1 MKKAVLFP
9 GTGYTCR
16 EELFLLT
23 GRELERKGWTVVPID
38 WSAIPFKPVRT
49 VKEAGDMALGYAIC
63 ALKDEKLDECD
74 ELLFVSKSLGCIS
87 ALKYSSL
94 LNLESRH
101 VLLTPT
107 REALEEISSYT
118 DVVCAVIG
126 SDDPLMSADELR
138 THGFPVMI
146 VPAAGH
152 SLKYDDPHETDKVTS
167 DIAAYITRMICSE
180 TE

>member
-16 EELFLLT
+16 EELFILT
-23 GRELERKGWTVVPID
+23 GRELERKGWTVVPIN

-63 ALKDEKLDECD
+63 LLKDEKLDKCD
-74 ELLFVSKSLGCIS
+74 EVLFVSKSLGCIS

-94 LNLESRH
+94 LNLKSRH

-126 SDDPLMSADELR
+126 SEDPLMSADELPG
-138 THGFPVMI
+138 T
-146 VPAAGH
+146 GH
-152 SLKYDDPHETDKVTS
+152 SLKCDDPDTTEKLTS
-167 DIAAYITRMICSE
+167 DISAYIMRMIDSE
-180 TE
+180 DE

>member
-16 EELFLLT
+16 EELFILT

-74 ELLFVSKSLGCIS
+74 DVLFVSKSLGCIS

-94 LNLESRH
+94 LNISSRH

-107 REALEEISSYT
+107 HDALVEISSYT

-126 SDDPLMSADELR
+126 SEDSLMSADELR
-138 THGFPVMI
+138 THGFPVMV
-146 VPAAGH
+146 VPDTGH
-152 SLKYDDPHETDKVTS
+152 SLKCVDPDTTEKITS
-167 DIAAYITRMICSE
+167 DIAAYIMRMI
-180 TE
+180 

>member
-16 EELFLLT
+16 EELFILT
-23 GRELERKGWTVVPID
+23 GRELERNGWTVVPID

-94 LNLESRH
+94 LNLKSRH

-126 SDDPLMSADELR
+126 SEDTLMSADELR
-138 THGFPVMI
+138 THGFPVMV
-146 VPAAGH
+146 VPGTGH
-152 SLKYDDPHETDKVTS
+152 SLKCDDPDTTEKLTS
-167 DIAAYITRMICSE
+167 DISAYIMRMIDSE
-180 TE
+180 DE

>member
-16 EELFLLT
+16 EELFILT
-23 GRELERKGWTVVPID
+23 GRELERKGWTVVPIN

-63 ALKDEKLDECD
+63 LLKDEKLDKCD
-74 ELLFVSKSLGCIS
+74 EVLFVSKSLGCIS

-94 LNLESRH
+94 LNLKSRH

-126 SDDPLMSADELR
+126 SED
-138 THGFPVMI
+138 THGFPVMV
-146 VPAAGH
+146 VPGTGH
-152 SLKYDDPHETDKVTS
+152 SLKCDDPDTTEKLTS
-167 DIAAYITRMICSE
+167 DISAYIMRMIDSE
-180 TE
+180 DE

>member
-94 LNLESRH
+94 LNLKSRH
-101 VLLTPT
+101 VLLTPA

-138 THGFPVMI
+138 THGFPVMV
-146 VPAAGH
+146 VPGTGH
-152 SLKYDDPHETDKVTS
+152 SLKCDDPDTTEKITS
-167 DIAAYITRMICSE
+167 DIAAYIIRMI
-180 TE
+180 

>member
-16 EELFLLT
+16 EELFILT
-23 GRELERKGWTVVPID
+23 GRELERKGWTVVLID

-74 ELLFVSKSLGCIS
+74 DVLFVSKSLGCIS

-94 LNLESRH
+94 LNISSKH

-107 REALEEISSYT
+107 HEALEEISSYT

-126 SDDPLMSADELR
+126 SEDPLMSADELR
-138 THGFPVMI
+138 THGFPVMV
-146 VPAAGH
+146 VPGTGH
-152 SLKYDDPHETDKVTS
+152 SLKCVDPDTTEKITS
-167 DIAAYITRMICSE
+167 DIAAYIMRMI
-180 TE
+180 